1 MAASPNIQPHPL
13 LPCHSTTHLPCLAL
27 PCRNTTQPPPL
38 PPCPLLFHCSDASP
52 IMVEV
57 RESRPGLLRLL
68 VRVCAVVGGAFA
80 VTGIWDKIVHRAV
93 TAAKQ
98 HLR

>member
-1 MAASPNIQPHPL
+1 
-13 LPCHSTTHLPCLAL
+13 
-27 PCRNTTQPPPL
+27 
-38 PPCPLLFHCSDASP
+38 
-52 IMVEV
+52 MVEV